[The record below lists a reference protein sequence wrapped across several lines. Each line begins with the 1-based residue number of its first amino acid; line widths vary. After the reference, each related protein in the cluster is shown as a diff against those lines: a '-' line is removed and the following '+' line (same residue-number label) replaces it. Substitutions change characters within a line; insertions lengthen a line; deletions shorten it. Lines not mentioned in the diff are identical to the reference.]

1 MFTYSLKEH
10 LLVNLIMKECSQWVL
25 GMQIKLHFQIS
36 FTYKFFLLFCCLF
49 YNSCPPN
56 PQLLSFQGVEV

>member
-36 FTYKFFLLFCCLF
+36 FTY
-49 YNSCPPN
+49 
-56 PQLLSFQGVEV
+56 